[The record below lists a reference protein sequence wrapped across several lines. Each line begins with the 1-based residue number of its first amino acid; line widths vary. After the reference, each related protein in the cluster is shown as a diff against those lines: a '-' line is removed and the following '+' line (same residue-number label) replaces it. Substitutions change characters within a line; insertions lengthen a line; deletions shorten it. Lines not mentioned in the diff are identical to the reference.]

1 MKTFFICSYGGC
13 GSMMLCQ
20 ALSIHGKVQH
30 IHSRTPPEKL
40 EYNGQTEGGDCYKVW
55 FNGIKIPEEKIG
67 NYYVIYIYK
76 NPIDAILSRF
86 QITGHLKNI
95 QIDSNIK
102 LDDVIKHST
111 DLYKIKEFYNN
122 YTQYNE
128 KRNYK
133 IYCVRYE
140 DIFEKQNELSQILG
154 IGSLNLIKRETNRT
168 DIKNKYFDEL
178 SKIYKDLIDTMN
190 NNNFLFIN

>member
-1 MKTFFICSYGGC
+1 MKIFYVCSYGGC
-13 GSMMLCQ
+13 GSKILCN
-20 ALSIHGKVQH
+20 ALSTYGKAQH
-30 IHSRTPPEKL
+30 IHSRVPPEKL
-40 EYNGQTEGGDCYKVW
+40 EYVGRNKGGKCYQEW

-67 NYYVIYIYK
+67 DYYIIYIYK

-86 QITGHLKNI
+86 DTPKHLEHI
-95 QIDSNIK
+95 QIDSSIK

-122 YTQYNE
+122 YTQNNE

-140 DIFEKQNELSQILG
+140 DIFEKHNELSQMLG
-154 IGSLNLIKRETNRT
+154 IGNLKLTKKETNRT
-168 DIKNKYFDEL
+168 EIKNKYFGEL

-190 NNNFLFIN
+190 NNKFVFIS